1 MSHTLP
7 DGYSLRHPT
16 MDDRGAAVAVIVAA
30 DLAESGET
38 RTDEHDLRQEWA
50 GTDLAND
57 AWLVADPTGQVIAY
71 AMLFNRACVQLIGDV
86 YLHPHYHERGI
97 GSALTST
104 IEERA
109 VALVPLAPPDARV
122 TLDSF
127 TNAPNERAATLLQ
140 NEGYAVVR
148 RTWEMKI
155 DLIAAPP
162 APVWPDGL
170 VARPFVPGQDDRA
183 IYETISEAFDDMWGH
198 LPRPYA
204 DWRAHTVERPDFDPA
219 LWAIVEEG
227 GKPVAAICC
236 YRFGERGHVRNLGVR
251 RPWRQRGL
259 ALALL
264 HQAFGLFWARGVT
277 AIDLGVDAES
287 LTGAMRLYER
297 AGMRVAREFLRWEK
311 ELRPGVDLS
320 TRALAE

>member
-1 MSHTLP
+1 MSYAFP
-7 DGYSLRHPT
+7 EGYTLRHPT
-16 MDDRGAAVAVIVAA
+16 MDDLGAALAVITAT

-38 RTDEHDLRQEWA
+38 RTDESDLRQEWA
-50 GTDLAND
+50 GADLAND
-57 AWLVADPTGQVIAY
+57 AWLVTDPAGQVVAY
-71 AMLFNRACVQLIGDV
+71 AMLFNRAGVQLVGDV
-86 YLHPHYHERGI
+86 YLHPHYQGRGI
-97 GSALTST
+97 GSALTGT
-104 IEERA
+104 IEARA
-109 VALVPLAPPDARV
+109 AALLLLAPPDARV
-122 TLDSF
+122 TLSSY
-127 TNAPNERAATLLQ
+127 TNAPNARATALLLH
-140 NEGYAVVR
+140 EGYAVVR
-148 RTWEMKI
+148 RNWEMDI
-155 DLIAAPP
+155 DLIAPPP
-162 APVWPDGL
+162 APIWPRGL

-183 IYETISEAFDDMWGH
+183 VYETISEAFDDMWGH

-204 DWRAHTVERPDFDPA
+204 DWRTHTVERPDFDPA

-297 AGMRVAREFLRWEK
+297 AGMRVAREFLHWEK
-311 ELRPGVDLS
+311 ELRPGVDPS
-320 TRALAE
+320 TRALAD